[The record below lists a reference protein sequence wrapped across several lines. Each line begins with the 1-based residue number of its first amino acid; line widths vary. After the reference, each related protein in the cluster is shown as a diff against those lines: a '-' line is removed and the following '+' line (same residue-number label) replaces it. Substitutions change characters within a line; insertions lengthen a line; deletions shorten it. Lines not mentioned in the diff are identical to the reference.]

1 MAPTEAQ
8 PPGTRR
14 RSGLPLGAT
23 LMTLLMVPVLI
34 AMGIWQ
40 LQRRDWKAQI
50 NAELAAAP
58 SLPVLDAAAL
68 NGARAS
74 DTSLLYR
81 RASVACTPGSVTPY
95 DIKGGDS
102 ADGQS
107 GYLLLVNCT
116 PADPKP
122 AFVVVAGWS
131 QRPDALTKLNVN
143 TTFDGLIIERPYGKD
158 ATRPRFMLIPQQAV
172 PPLAPS
178 RVPTPGDLPD
188 NHLSYA
194 FQWFGFALVLLTI
207 FGIYVRRW
215 RRGE

>member
-1 MAPTEAQ
+1 MARIEPQ
-8 PPGTRR
+8 PSGPRR
-14 RSGLPLGAT
+14 RRGLPLGAT

-34 AMGIWQ
+34 GMGLWQ
-40 LQRRDWKAQI
+40 LQRREWKAHL

-58 SLPVLDAAAL
+58 SMPVLDAAGLTAAP
-68 NGARAS
+68 GREK
-74 DTSLLYR
+74 SLLYR
-81 RASVACTPGSVTPY
+81 RASVHCAPGSVAPY

-122 AFVVVAGWS
+122 AFIVVAGWS
-131 QRPDALTKLNVN
+131 QRPDTLTKLTVD
-143 TTFDGLIIERPYGKD
+143 TTFDGLIIERPYGND
-158 ATRPRFMLIPQQAV
+158 ATRPRFMLIPRQSV

-194 FQWFGFALVLLTI
+194 LQWFGFALVLLTI

>member
-1 MAPTEAQ
+1 MAAAEPAA
-8 PPGTRR
+8 RR
-14 RSGLPLGAT
+14 GLPVIAT

-34 AMGIWQ
+34 GLGLWQ
-40 LQRRDWKAQI
+40 LDRRAWKAHL

-58 SLPVLDAAAL
+58 SLPGLDAAGL
-68 NGARAS
+68 NAARAS
-74 DTSLLYR
+74 ETSLLYR
-81 RASVACTPGSVTPY
+81 RASVACTPGGVAPY

-116 PADPKP
+116 PAEPRP

-143 TTFDGLIIERPYGKD
+143 TMFDGLIIERPYGKD
-158 ATRPRFMLIPQQAV
+158 ASRPRFMLIPRQAV
-172 PPLAPS
+172 PPLAPA

-194 FQWFGFALVLLTI
+194 MQWFGFALVLLAI
-207 FGIYVRRW
+207 YGIYLRRW
-215 RRGE
+215 RRGG

>member
-1 MAPTEAQ
+1 MARTEA
-8 PPGTRR
+8 RR

-58 SLPVLDAAAL
+58 SLQVLDAAAL
-68 NGARAS
+68 QAARAS
-74 DTSLLYR
+74 DKSLLYR

-158 ATRPRFMLIPQQAV
+158 TTRPRFMLIPQQAV